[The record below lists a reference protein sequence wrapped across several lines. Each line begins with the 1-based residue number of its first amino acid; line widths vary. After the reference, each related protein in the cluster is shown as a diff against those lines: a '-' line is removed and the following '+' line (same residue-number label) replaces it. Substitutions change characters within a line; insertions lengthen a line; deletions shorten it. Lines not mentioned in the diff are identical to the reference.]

1 MNVDKLLSLAQAR
14 VGHTVPWHKTYQL
27 FSWKWKAAV
36 KPSWA
41 KSLHLFDS
49 GGGDQVANLRL
60 DVSDFRLTRV
70 SQGVKSVQT
79 RSMLERG
86 YTREQEVHCSNQ
98 LFSM

>member
-41 KSLHLFDS
+41 KSLHLFDG
-49 GGGDQVANLRL
+49 GGGDQDGRI
-60 DVSDFRLTRV
+60 
-70 SQGVKSVQT
+70 
-79 RSMLERG
+79 
-86 YTREQEVHCSNQ
+86 
-98 LFSM
+98 

>member
-49 GGGDQVANLRL
+49 GGGDQVGRI
-60 DVSDFRLTRV
+60 
-70 SQGVKSVQT
+70 
-79 RSMLERG
+79 
-86 YTREQEVHCSNQ
+86 
-98 LFSM
+98 

>member
-27 FSWKWKAAV
+27 QLKAAV

-49 GGGDQVANLRL
+49 GGGDQVGRI
-60 DVSDFRLTRV
+60 
-70 SQGVKSVQT
+70 
-79 RSMLERG
+79 
-86 YTREQEVHCSNQ
+86 
-98 LFSM
+98 